1 MMVSRSELKSRARE
15 SLNGNYGATAGGTL
29 TIAAIDILV
38 YLLFFEL
45 SNAEWLTVL
54 SYVIFSTLMSLL
66 FAGLFRMCLM
76 ASRRQ
81 TPRLNDLFS
90 CFSGHPDK
98 MILIYM
104 AILGIDAVSSA
115 PMIIVL
121 LLLKRNTA
129 VIAYFTAHPYRYI
142 IIGYGVS
149 ILWMVWLIAVNTRYA
164 VSVFLYLDHPERN
177 TRSFLED
184 SRKMMKGHCLGFF
197 RLMLSFAGM
206 YFLSILSFGIGFLW
220 VLPYIITTSA
230 EYYLNL
236 PKAAENDT

>member
-90 CFSGHPDK
+90 CFF
-98 MILIYM
+98 
-104 AILGIDAVSSA
+104 
-115 PMIIVL
+115 
-121 LLLKRNTA
+121 LKR
-129 VIAYFTAHPYRYI
+129 P
-142 IIGYGVS
+142 
-149 ILWMVWLIAVNTRYA
+149 
-164 VSVFLYLDHPERN
+164 
-177 TRSFLED
+177 
-184 SRKMMKGHCLGFF
+184 LG
-197 RLMLSFAGM
+197 
-206 YFLSILSFGIGFLW
+206 
-220 VLPYIITTSA
+220 
-230 EYYLNL
+230 
-236 PKAAENDT
+236 